1 MEMCQAP
8 GDSGVI
14 GRDILQYRETAQL
27 SSTVMSQLI
36 SFTREDNFRGS
47 AADAFA
53 ELAGR
58 QGANLYSVA
67 TKLETVAD
75 ALYSYNESLVY
86 WQGMI
91 ESVLRD
97 FASTEA
103 EIQKA
108 HHKQDEVA
116 AQYPGLVG
124 VALHAI
130 AGYAAWHRQAEEL
143 VSLSQTLTNKYVQFA
158 VEIAAAA
165 LIAANK
171 IDAVST
177 FEPLDVVVDLWTF
190 ATNREHEFEHWLDEN
205 TNAILA
211 VLDVVDKVLVLA
223 QIVCLVLAPVT
234 GGASL
239 AAAAVVA
246 GLGVASS
253 LAQFALTTRA
263 SGRGLKKD
271 SGETYDV
278 ADDVAAGFGVA
289 ISIAGVIPALKA
301 AKFIPVKDGLK
312 VSKSIGLGDGIS
324 LGEHPWRFLGEVLKP
339 VRDAAELEVMKLLY
353 GIPYVHVSFNN
364 LGPSLAKLVPEAV
377 GRVPAVVSVLAA

>member
-1 MEMCQAP
+1 MEMCHAP
-8 GDSGVI
+8 GDSGI
-14 GRDILQYRETAQL
+14 LGSDISQYRDTAQL
-27 SSTVMSQLI
+27 STTVMSQLM

-75 ALYSYNESLVY
+75 ALFSYNESLVY

-91 ESVLRD
+91 ESVLRE
-97 FASTEA
+97 FASTVA

-108 HHKQDEVA
+108 QHKQEEVA

-130 AGYAAWHRQAEEL
+130 ADYAAWHRQAEEL
-143 VSLSQTLTNKYVQFA
+143 VSLSQTLTNKYVQFR

-211 VLDVVDKVLVLA
+211 VLDVVDKVLVL
-223 QIVCLVLAPVT
+223 VCLVLAPVT

-353 GIPYVHVSFNN
+353 GIPNVHVSFNN